1 MASITGDIKGDF
13 TDDPTTNPGDPIAS
27 ELGDPS
33 ETTEDPGVTSSDA
46 KVPTE
51 RCHVSPSDWA
61 EKVLAPSEVVRGSPT
76 RKSGIEYTLKK
87 LLQLNT
93 NEEVFD
99 ALKTQTV
106 DLNIIRIRDGLT
118 QLYAKDTAL
127 IDKQELDEDL
137 QHKVAF
143 HTDEIQRTPPAQQDE
158 MRAALSY
165 YHETTWK

>member
-1 MASITGDIKGDF
+1 MALEESFAACLAERTGKSRVFNILF
-13 TDDPTTNPGDPIAS
+13 M
-27 ELGDPS
+27 
-33 ETTEDPGVTSSDA
+33 
-46 KVPTE
+46 
-51 RCHVSPSDWA
+51 
-61 EKVLAPSEVVRGSPT
+61 GSPT

-87 LLQLNT
+87 LLQLTT
-93 NEEVFD
+93 NEEAFD
-99 ALKTQTV
+99 ALKTKTV
-106 DLNIIRIRDGLT
+106 DLVLTAHSTQFVPNTVIRIRDGLA

-143 HTDEIQRTPPAQQDE
+143 RTDEIQRTPPAQQDE

>member
-1 MASITGDIKGDF
+1 M
-13 TDDPTTNPGDPIAS
+13 
-27 ELGDPS
+27 
-33 ETTEDPGVTSSDA
+33 
-46 KVPTE
+46 
-51 RCHVSPSDWA
+51 
-61 EKVLAPSEVVRGSPT
+61 GSPT

-87 LLQLNT
+87 LLQLTT
-93 NEEVFD
+93 NEEAFD
-99 ALKTQTV
+99 ALKTKTV
-106 DLNIIRIRDGLT
+106 DLVLTAHSTQFTVIRIRDGLA

-143 HTDEIQRTPPAQQDE
+143 RTDEIQRTPPAQQDE

>member
-1 MASITGDIKGDF
+1 MEALMSLGEDNGSGGVFRDMF
-13 TDDPTTNPGDPIAS
+13 SGTN
-27 ELGDPS
+27 
-33 ETTEDPGVTSSDA
+33 
-46 KVPTE
+46 
-51 RCHVSPSDWA
+51 R
-61 EKVLAPSEVVRGSPT
+61 EKSCLQHSLGSPT

-106 DLNIIRIRDGLT
+106 DLNIIRIRDGFT

>member
-1 MASITGDIKGDF
+1 MATPLGRLQENWLKG
-13 TDDPTTNPGDPIAS
+13 AQ
-27 ELGDPS
+27 
-33 ETTEDPGVTSSDA
+33 
-46 KVPTE
+46 
-51 RCHVSPSDWA
+51 
-61 EKVLAPSEVVRGSPT
+61 VLEHIRGSPT